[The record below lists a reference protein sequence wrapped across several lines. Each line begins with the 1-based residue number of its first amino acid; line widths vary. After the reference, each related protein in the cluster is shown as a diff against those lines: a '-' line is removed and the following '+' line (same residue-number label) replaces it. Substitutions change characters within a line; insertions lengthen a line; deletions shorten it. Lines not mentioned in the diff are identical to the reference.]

1 MPKVF
6 FIVEAL
12 HSMSVPCSIWLSR
25 SVKSQKYANDQV
37 PWQVGLIAL
46 LKIDLA
52 IIYVPIDLNWLGI
65 SSSLQYS
72 VCIARN
78 SCCVSSSVG
87 MLYIHVVDKRY
98 SPLWP
103 METPDPDHSLQFQFK
118 QKSVLTI
125 KTCLV

>member
-1 MPKVF
+1 M
-6 FIVEAL
+6 
-12 HSMSVPCSIWLSR
+12 
-25 SVKSQKYANDQV
+25 
-37 PWQVGLIAL
+37 
-46 LKIDLA
+46 
-52 IIYVPIDLNWLGI
+52 PIDLNWLGI

-118 QKSVLTI
+118 QKSVLTFE
-125 KTCLV
+125 TCFLSRLYVLLILKGEEADLLAL